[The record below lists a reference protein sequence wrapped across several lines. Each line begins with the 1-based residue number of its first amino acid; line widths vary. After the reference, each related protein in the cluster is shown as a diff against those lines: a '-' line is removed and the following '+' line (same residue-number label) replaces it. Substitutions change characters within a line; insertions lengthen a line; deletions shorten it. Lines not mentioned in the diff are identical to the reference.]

1 MSRVLLL
8 LTLLNHGGT
17 AAALDGGRWNVSAV
31 RRRAAQRRRPQ
42 MSASAAYE
50 TWTRA
55 RIDGPNFD
63 RFADFAGACMRGHD
77 ACRAPSDA
85 GQCEDACRT
94 LRWNFHARRL
104 VERVLKVRSGSVLE
118 EGYNWPLGSTPAR
131 PPSRPSPIRDDG
143 RRRELGSPMSGVPGR
158 IRVIHGCAVD
168 HNRPSTRV
176 LGFANGNYGQ

>member
-1 MSRVLLL
+1 MSRVLFL
-8 LTLLNHGGT
+8 LTFLNAGVVAANPT
-17 AAALDGGRWNVSAV
+17 AGRWNVSAF
-31 RRRAAQRRRPQ
+31 RRRAAGRRRPK

-118 EGYNWPLGSTPAR
+118 EGYNWPLGSEPWLA
-131 PPSRPSPIRDDG
+131 SIRD
-143 RRRELGSPMSGVPGR
+143 
-158 IRVIHGCAVD
+158 AVVHID
-168 HNRPSTRV
+168 
-176 LGFANGNYGQ
+176 